1 MNHKTTFRCCQ
12 SLLREIKSVTADS
25 EIMADAEAEIIP
37 LSCIQHLLDKNRTQ
51 DISFLQSETRQVI
64 IGGGCLQGNDLPALQ
79 LAGNFVLA
87 PRQCFYLIAPA
98 PMVDALIA
106 EGAYV
111 MTPGWLLQWE
121 QQLLDFGF
129 DKETAR
135 QFFQESIS
143 TLVLLDTGIDKEIS
157 AKLSA
162 MAEYLALPC
171 KIIPVGL
178 DMLRLNLE
186 NLHLSVIRGQDAA
199 AAKDRYFADH
209 FMLIDQMNELLS
221 SDSEAQA
228 FSRVKELFSQ
238 LFAPGRMVWT
248 PREKMPALPDTGEEF
263 YWTETGRGF
272 GIFFTHKG
280 ETLGSLE
287 LDDFVFEKYKER
299 YLTLAL
305 PLSTVCSMA
314 IANARATED
323 RSKAQEVLL
332 RAARIVESSD
342 DAIIGK
348 GLDGMIVSW
357 NQGAKNIFGY
367 DRDQVIGRST
377 SFLIPDDQYDE
388 MPHLLE
394 KIQSGQPAGSLET
407 VWKTCDERLLN
418 VSIQVSPILNNQGK
432 VVGASS
438 IVRDITREKQKIE
451 KEHAYLNAQ
460 LQQAQKME
468 SIGRLAGGV
477 AHDYNNMLS
486 VILGFAEMALEKVV
500 PEDPI
505 YSDLIEI
512 QTAANR
518 STGITRQLL
527 AFARKQ
533 AAAPVVIDL
542 NKNVEQTLK
551 MLQRLLREDIDLAWH
566 PQPELWTVKL
576 DPSQIDQLLV
586 NLCVNAR
593 DAIEGT
599 GRITIETKTVTITES
614 YCKDHLGFISGDFVM
629 LAFSDSGCG
638 MDKDT
643 LSQIFEPFFTTKEIG
658 KGTGLGLATVYG
670 IVKQN
675 NGFINVYSEPG
686 RGTTFRIYL
695 PRFSG
700 KSVEANRI
708 MINEAPAGHGETLLV
723 VEDES
728 ATLKLIEKMLT
739 PLNYKVLQ
747 ARTPSEAVRLAE
759 ENDGQISLLIT
770 DVIMPEINGQQL
782 YKQLN
787 VMIPALKCLF
797 MSGYTANV
805 IAHHELLENGA
816 NFIPKPFSKMDLAVK
831 VRLTLG

>member
-1 MNHKTTFRCCQ
+1 M
-12 SLLREIKSVTADS
+12 LAGI
-25 EIMADAEAEIIP
+25 EAGIIP

-51 DISFLQSETRQVI
+51 DISFLQDEAKQVI
-64 IGGGCLQGNDLPALQ
+64 IGGGCLQGNDLQALK
-79 LAGNFVLA
+79 LSGNFVLA

-121 QQLLDFGF
+121 QHLLAFGF
-129 DKETAR
+129 DRETAR
-135 QFFQESIS
+135 QFFQES
-143 TLVLLDTGIDKEIS
+143 TTELVLLDTGVDKEIS
-157 AKLSA
+157 SKLSA

-171 KIIPVGL
+171 RTIPVGL
-178 DMLRLNLE
+178 EMLRLNLE
-186 NLHLSVIRGQDAA
+186 NLYMNAIRSQDEATSE
-199 AAKDRYFADH
+199 DRYFADH
-209 FMLIDQMNELLS
+209 FMVIDQMNELLS

-238 LFAPGRMVWT
+238 LFAPGRMVWV
-248 PREKMPALPDTGEEF
+248 PREKMPPLPDTGEEF
-263 YWTETGRGF
+263 YWTDSGRGF
-272 GIFFTHKG
+272 GIIFSHKG
-280 ETLGSLE
+280 EALGSME
-287 LDDFVFEKYKER
+287 LDEFAFEQYKER
-299 YLTLAL
+299 YLALAL

-323 RSKAQEVLL
+323 RIKAQEALL

-367 DRDQVIGRST
+367 DRDQVIGKST
-377 SFLIPDDQYDE
+377 SFLIPSDQYDV

-394 KIQSGQPAGSLET
+394 KIQSGQPAGILET
-407 VWKTCDERLLN
+407 VWKTCDERLLD
-418 VSIQVSPILNNQGK
+418 VSIQVSPILNDQGK

-438 IVRDITREKQKIE
+438 IVRDITLEKQKIE
-451 KEHAYLNAQ
+451 KERASLNAQ

-486 VILGFAEMALEKVV
+486 VILGFAEMALEKTV

-533 AAAPVVIDL
+533 TAAPVVLDL

-576 DPSQIDQLLV
+576 DPSQIDQILV

-599 GRITIETKTVTITES
+599 GKITIETKTVTITES
-614 YCKDHLGFISGDFVM
+614 YCEDHLGFIPGDFVM
-629 LAFSDSGCG
+629 MAFSDNGCG
-638 MDKDT
+638 MDKET
-643 LSQIFEPFFTTKEIG
+643 LSQIFEPFFTTKDIG

-686 RGTTFRIYL
+686 MGTTFKIYL
-695 PRFSG
+695 PRFCG
-700 KSVEANRI
+700 KSVESSRT
-708 MINEAPAGHGETLLV
+708 MINEAPVGHGETLLV

-739 PLNYKVLQ
+739 PLNYRVLQ
-747 ARTPSEAVRLAE
+747 ARTPSEAIRLAE
-759 ENDGQISLLIT
+759 ENDGHISLLIT
-770 DVIMPEINGQQL
+770 DVIMPEINGHQL
-782 YKQLN
+782 YKRLS
-787 VMIPALKCLF
+787 VMIPTLKCLF

-805 IAHHELLENGA
+805 IAHQELLESGA

-831 VRLTLG
+831 VRTALG